1 MERELELK
9 DQLIENHKKKSV
21 ESTQFLQDTK
31 FKLDEA
37 LRQMKEV
44 ERILF
49 SKTVEY
55 DEEFQKFRRMKEDFN
70 ILSKKVDKQKKLQN
84 IC

>member
-1 MERELELK
+1 
-9 DQLIENHKKKSV
+9 
-21 ESTQFLQDTK
+21 
-31 FKLDEA
+31 
-37 LRQMKEV
+37 MKEV

-70 ILSKKVDKQKKLQN
+70 ILSKKVDKQKKLPTLLKDFLSRG
-84 IC
+84 I